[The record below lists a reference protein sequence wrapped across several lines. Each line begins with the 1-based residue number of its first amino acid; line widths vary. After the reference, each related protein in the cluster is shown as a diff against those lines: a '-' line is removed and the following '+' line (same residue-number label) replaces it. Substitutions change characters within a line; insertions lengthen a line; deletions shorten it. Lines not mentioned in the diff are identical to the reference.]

1 MITHILDKQA
11 TKNVDNFNKIIANLD
26 PTKTFRLRID
36 EFDERTLEQNAKIHA
51 MLSEIAAQ
59 MTHLTKKLDLDSW
72 KRLCI
77 AQFRADSLENAVPR
91 LSQYWLDKQMRLI
104 PSLDGSS
111 LVMLGDQT
119 RTFPKY
125 VASGFVEWLNYFGA
139 NNGIRFSAKG
149 EA

>member
-1 MITHILDKQA
+1 MSVKTHYCNGKDSEKINA
-11 TKNVDNFNKIIANLD
+11 IIANLD
-26 PTKTFRLRID
+26 PAKLHRIRID
-36 EFDERTLEQNAKIHA
+36 EFDERTLEQNAKIHV
-51 MLSEIAAQ
+51 MLSEIAEQ

-77 AQFRADSLENAVPR
+77 AQFRADSIENNIPR
-91 LSQYWLDKQMRLI
+91 LAEYWSDKQVRLI

-111 LVMLGDQT
+111 LVMLGGQT

-125 VASGFVEWLNYFGA
+125 VASGFVEWLNYYGA
-139 NNGIRFSAKG
+139 VNGVRFSAKG